1 MSDNTLTGCWRLEQV
16 GQHSSDED
24 DLFSSMKSRRSEGTG
39 ELEGYLACVSVNMDL
54 LNAFQNIKKQSLK
67 LNTHLPAPATC
78 TRLLHISRYSGGVRR
93 VLSLCLSQYGSA
105 ERLSEYQKTVPETQ
119 YWPTCLGHVQ
129 ATLQLC
135 WIAVPCKASLND
147 LHSS

>member
-54 LNAFQNIKKQSLK
+54 LNAFQNIKKLSLK
-67 LNTHLPAPATC
+67 LNTGLPA
-78 TRLLHISRYSGGVRR
+78 
-93 VLSLCLSQYGSA
+93 SA
-105 ERLSEYQKTVPETQ
+105 ACERLSCAGLLFNAKLARMNSTHLEN
-119 YWPTCLGHVQ
+119 
-129 ATLQLC
+129 QLLL
-135 WIAVPCKASLND
+135 KLNKKFVD
-147 LHSS
+147 